1 MTRATLRVTGMH
13 CSNCVLSVTN
23 ALRKLPGV
31 VDAKVNLGTERALVE
46 FDGSKTGTAQM
57 IAAIKDLGFDAKV
70 STEADKSREDLEK
83 SKEFMRMRNTLLFS
97 LIFAV
102 PAAVVGM
109 FLMGSVP
116 YAIYLLFVLATP
128 VQFIAGAAFYRGA
141 WSALKNRTSNMDTL
155 IALGTSAAYFYSVAV
170 MLTDPMADQ
179 YFETSAVLIT
189 LVLVGKYLE
198 AQARGKTSEAIVK
211 LMDLKPKEATVLR
224 ANKEILVPVDD
235 VVVGD
240 ILVVKPGER
249 IPVDGVI
256 ISGGSSVDESMVTG
270 ESLPTEKS
278 VGSMV
283 IGSTMNAHG
292 SFSFEAKRVGA
303 DTVLAQ
309 IIRLVEEAQGSKAPI
324 QRFAD
329 KVSSYFVPAVV
340 SVAMLS
346 FLLWYLVFA
355 KSLAFAL
362 IIAVSVLVISC
373 PCSLGLATPT
383 AIIVG
388 IGRGAGAGILIKSG
402 EALESAQKVD
412 AVVFDKTGTL
422 TAGQPKVIDFI
433 VLSPFREEDTLR
445 LAGSIE
451 QGSEHSLADAIVEHV
466 RRKNVVMAQVAGF
479 SAYPGLGV
487 FASIDGKDILL
498 GNRSLLSKQGVD
510 TSVLETQLSSL
521 EDEGKTV
528 VVLSVAGKPAAII
541 SVADTLKDSAARAV
555 AELKGL
561 GQEIYLMTGDNERT
575 GKAVGIAL
583 GIEKIFAQVLPEDKA
598 AYVKKLQSEGR
609 KVAFVGDGIN
619 DAPALAQA
627 DVGIVMS
634 SGTDVAMEAG
644 SIILMRNDPADV
656 PKAIRLS
663 RATMA
668 KIKQNMFWALIY
680 NTLGIPVA
688 AGIFYPYT
696 GWLLNPMIAAAA
708 MAGSSVSVVSNSLL
722 LRYKKI

>member
-1 MTRATLRVTGMH
+1 MTKVTLRITGMH

-23 ALRKLPGV
+23 SLRKLSGV
-31 VDAKVNLGTERALVE
+31 LDAKVNLGTERALVE
-46 FDGSKTGTAQM
+46 FDESKVSIPEM
-57 IAAIKDLGFDAKV
+57 IVAIKDLGFDAKV

-83 SKEFMRMRNTLLFS
+83 SKEFEGMRNTLIFS

-102 PAAVVGM
+102 PAAAIGM
-109 FLMGSVP
+109 FLMDSVP
-116 YAIYLLFVLATP
+116 YSIYLLFLLATP

-155 IALGTSAAYFYSVAV
+155 IALGTSAAYFYSAAV

-198 AQARGKTSEAIVK
+198 ARARGKTSEAIVK
-211 LMDLKPKEATVLR
+211 LMDLKPKTATVLR
-224 ANKEILVPVDD
+224 ENKEISVSVDD

-240 ILVVKPGER
+240 IIVVKPGER
-249 IPVDGVI
+249 IPVDGII

-270 ESLPTEKS
+270 ESLPVEKS
-278 VGSMV
+278 EGSSV

-329 KVSSYFVPAVV
+329 RVSSYFVPAVV
-340 SVAMLS
+340 SIALLS
-346 FLLWYLVFA
+346 FIVWYLLLGKA
-355 KSLAFAL
+355 LAFAL

-422 TAGQPKVIDFI
+422 TVGKPKVTDFV
-433 VLSPFREEDTLR
+433 VLSPFTEEEALR

-451 QGSEHSLADAIVEHV
+451 QGSEHPLADAIVEHV
-466 RRKNVVMAQVAGF
+466 RRKNVVMVKVSGF
-479 SAYPGLGV
+479 AALPGLGV
-487 FASIDGKDILL
+487 SASLDGKDVLL
-498 GNRSLLSKQGVD
+498 GNRSLLSKQSI
-510 TSVLETQLSSL
+510 SVLGLETQLSSL

-528 VVLSVAGKPAAII
+528 VVLSVAGKPAALI

-555 AELKGL
+555 AELKDL
-561 GQEIYLMTGDNERT
+561 GSEIYLMTGDNERT
-575 GKAVGIAL
+575 GKAVGRAL

-598 AYVKKLQSEGR
+598 AHVKRLQSEGR

-644 SIILMRNDPADV
+644 GIVLMRNDPADV

-663 RATMA
+663 RATME

-688 AGIFYPYT
+688 AGVFFPYT

-708 MAGSSVSVVSNSLL
+708 MAGSSVSVVTNSLL

>member
-1 MTRATLRVTGMH
+1 
-13 CSNCVLSVTN
+13 
-23 ALRKLPGV
+23 
-31 VDAKVNLGTERALVE
+31 
-46 FDGSKTGTAQM
+46 
-57 IAAIKDLGFDAKV
+57 
-70 STEADKSREDLEK
+70 
-83 SKEFMRMRNTLLFS
+83 
-97 LIFAV
+97 
-102 PAAVVGM
+102 
-109 FLMGSVP
+109 
-116 YAIYLLFVLATP
+116 
-128 VQFIAGAAFYRGA
+128 
-141 WSALKNRTSNMDTL
+141 
-155 IALGTSAAYFYSVAV
+155 
-170 MLTDPMADQ
+170 
-179 YFETSAVLIT
+179 
-189 LVLVGKYLE
+189 
-198 AQARGKTSEAIVK
+198 
-211 LMDLKPKEATVLR
+211 
-224 ANKEILVPVDD
+224 
-235 VVVGD
+235 
-240 ILVVKPGER
+240 
-249 IPVDGVI
+249 
-256 ISGGSSVDESMVTG
+256 MVTG
-270 ESLPTEKS
+270 ESLPVEKS

-402 EALESAQKVD
+402 EALETAQKVD

-422 TAGQPKVIDFI
+422 TVGQPKVIDFV
-433 VLSPFREEDTLR
+433 VLSPFSEQEALKM
-445 LAGSIE
+445 AGSIE
-451 QGSEHSLADAIVEHV
+451 QGSEHPLADAIVDFV
-466 RRKNVVMAQVAGF
+466 RGKNVVMVQVSSFKAFPGMGV
-479 SAYPGLGV
+479 SASL
-487 FASIDGKDILL
+487 DGKDVLL
-498 GNRSLLSKQGVD
+498 GNRSLLFKQGI
-510 TSVLETQLSSL
+510 SVVGLEKQLTVI
-521 EDEGKTV
+521 ENEGKTV
-528 VVLSVAGKPAAII
+528 VVLTIAGKPAAII
-541 SVADTLKDSAARAV
+541 SVADTLKNSAARAV
-555 AELKGL
+555 AELKDL
-561 GQEIYLMTGDNERT
+561 GTVVYLMTGDNERT
-575 GKAVGIAL
+575 GKAVGRAL
-583 GIEKIFAQVLPEDKA
+583 KIEKIFAQVLPEDKA
-598 AYVKKLQSEGR
+598 AHVKRLQSEGR

-644 SIILMRNDPADV
+644 GIVLMKSDPADV

-663 RATMA
+663 RATME

-688 AGIFYPYT
+688 AGVFYPYT

-708 MAGSSVSVVSNSLL
+708 MAGSSVSVVTNSLL